1 MSTKEPVKNRYDFV
15 YLFDVTDG
23 NPNGD
28 PDTGNLPRIDIE
40 TGHGLVTDV
49 CLKRKVRNYVL
60 LASEEREELR
70 DGAHD
75 IFVMENAILNDAIAN
90 AVKQVT
96 EDKQTKNAQDR
107 QKSQE
112 IMCQR
117 YYDIRTFGAV
127 LTTGANAG
135 QVRGAVQM
143 TFSRS
148 IDPITSSEHTI
159 TRMAATDAK
168 EAKTNE
174 SEDDGGGN
182 RTMGR
187 KATVPYGLY
196 LCHGFVT
203 PAFAQKTGFTE
214 DDLALFWEALHR
226 MFDVDRSSSR
236 GLMGP
241 RGLYIFRHDSKLGNA
256 SAQEL
261 FDRIRVDRQSDLPRS
276 FADYRVTI
284 DDSNMPE
291 GVTLIREIDVK

>member
-60 LASEEREELR
+60 LASEEREKLR
-70 DGAHD
+70 DGTHD
-75 IFVMENAILNDAIAN
+75 IFVMENAILNDAIAD

-174 SEDDGGGN
+174 SADDGGGN

-241 RGLYIFRHDSKLGNA
+241 RGLYLFRHDSRLGNA

-261 FDRIRVDRQSDLPRS
+261 FDRIRVERQSDIPRS

>member
-70 DGAHD
+70 DGTHD
-75 IFVMENAILNDAIAN
+75 IFVMENAILNDAIAD

-112 IMCQR
+112 IMCRR

-127 LTTGANAG
+127 LTL
-135 QVRGAVQM
+135 
-143 TFSRS
+143 S
-148 IDPITSSEHTI
+148 
-159 TRMAATDAK
+159 
-168 EAKTNE
+168 
-174 SEDDGGGN
+174 
-182 RTMGR
+182 
-187 KATVPYGLY
+187 
-196 LCHGFVT
+196 
-203 PAFAQKTGFTE
+203 
-214 DDLALFWEALHR
+214 
-226 MFDVDRSSSR
+226 
-236 GLMGP
+236 
-241 RGLYIFRHDSKLGNA
+241 
-256 SAQEL
+256 
-261 FDRIRVDRQSDLPRS
+261 
-276 FADYRVTI
+276 
-284 DDSNMPE
+284 
-291 GVTLIREIDVK
+291 LIHI